1 MEFLAASWEALPPLV
16 QYLVTVFSKILLVT
30 ITVIL
35 IVAFSTYFE
44 RKVIGSMQAR
54 VGPNRVGPMGLGQPF
69 ADVIKL
75 LVKEVIVPTKSN
87 RFLFVIAP
95 LLTLIPA
102 LAAWAVIPVN
112 DTFVIADI
120 NAGLLYV
127 LALTSVGVYGVI
139 LAGWATNSKY
149 AFLGAMRS
157 AAQIVAYEIAMGFAL
172 VGILMAACS
181 LNLGEI
187 VGAQSGGL
195 QNWFLWP
202 LLPLF
207 FVYWISGVAETNR
220 APFDVAE
227 GESEIVAGFHVEYSG
242 VAFAVFFLAEYAN
255 MVLISSL
262 TAIFFL
268 GGWASPFEGIAA
280 LERFHDNAFFG
291 WFFGG
296 GFPWLFLKMA
306 FFMYTFFWLR
316 ATFPRYRYDQIMRLG
331 WKVFIPVTI
340 VWIAVEGA
348 MAWFE
353 ISPWAGLTGS
363 GCNGQSHFLY
373 QDIRPLGAVQ
383 GLVRYAAQF
392 LQKERHNRVS
402 GRKDPSVA
410 AIPRPAR
417 IASLS
422 ER

>member
-1 MEFLAASWEALPPLV
+1 MPEVFLNLWNSLPPLV
-16 QYLVTVFSKILLVT
+16 QYLATVTTKILVVT
-30 ITVIL
+30 IGVIL

-44 RKVIGSMQAR
+44 RKVIGRMQAR
-54 VGPNRVGPMGLGQPF
+54 VGPNRVGPLGLGQPF

-75 LVKEVIVPTKSN
+75 LIKEVIVPSRSN
-87 RFLFVIAP
+87 RFLFIIAP

-102 LAAWAVIPVN
+102 LATWAVIPLN
-112 DTFVIADI
+112 NWYVIADI

-172 VGILMAACS
+172 VGILMAAGS
-181 LNLGEI
+181 LNLGDI
-187 VGAQSGGL
+187 VAAQEGGL
-195 QNWFLWP
+195 HKWF

-207 FVYWISGVAETNR
+207 PLFLVYWISGVAETNR

-268 GGWASPFEGIAA
+268 GGWASPFEGIGFLAPIGEIAA
-280 LERFHDNAFFG
+280 IG
-291 WFFGG
+291 WIVNG
-296 GFPWLFLKMA
+296 GFPWLFIKMA

-340 VWIAVEGA
+340 VWIGVEGTL
-348 MAWFE
+348 AWFR
-353 ISPWAGLTGS
+353 IGPWSGLTG
-363 GCNGQSHFLY
+363 
-373 QDIRPLGAVQ
+373 
-383 GLVRYAAQF
+383 
-392 LQKERHNRVS
+392 
-402 GRKDPSVA
+402 
-410 AIPRPAR
+410 
-417 IASLS
+417 
-422 ER
+422 